1 MTFPWLERRRE
12 RRRIESGILDGTA
25 QPSTFIEQGCEL
37 SGEMRF
43 RDSVRI
49 EGRAEGEI
57 RAGGL
62 VIVGESAEIQ
72 ASVRAEAVVV
82 HGSVDGDIRAKRKIT
97 LHKTARVAGELQ
109 SAGIVIEE
117 GARFKGCIVIG
128 EDEPSAPHAAP
139 HAETQGAAGAA
150 GSSNAISA
158 SGVVGD

>member
-12 RRRIESGILDGTA
+12 RRRIEVGMLDETA

-72 ASVRAEAVVV
+72 ASVRAEAVIV

-128 EDEPSAPHAAP
+128 EDEPSTPQP
-139 HAETQGAAGAA
+139 MQLPGQGASGAA
-150 GSSNAISA
+150 GSSSAISA

>member
-1 MTFPWLERRRE
+1 MTFPWLRRKRE
-12 RRRIESGILDGTA
+12 RLRIDDGTA
-25 QPSTFIEQGCEL
+25 TPATFIEQGCEL
-37 SGEMRF
+37 TGEMRF

-72 ASVRAEAVVV
+72 ASVRAEAVIV

-128 EDEPSAPHAAP
+128 EDDAAP
-139 HAETQGAAGAA
+139 V
-150 GSSNAISA
+150 SPPPP
-158 SGVVGD
+158 VGDGAN

>member
-1 MTFPWLERRRE
+1 MTFPWLARRRE

-128 EDEPSAPHAAP
+128 EDEPIAQP